1 MPMVVGVCTV
11 EIHLPF
17 CQSLK
22 DKRRVLQSLITR
34 LRGRHNIS
42 FAEVDSQDLWQRAVL
57 GITAVASAR
66 GPIEKMFA
74 SILAEIEAQIPGEIT
89 AREIEYL

>member
-1 MPMVVGVCTV
+1 MVVGICTV
-11 EIHLPF
+11 EIHLPY
-17 CQSLK
+17 CHSLK
-22 DKRRVLQSLITR
+22 EKRRVLQSLMTR

-66 GPIEKMFA
+66 RPIEGMFEA
-74 SILAEIEAQIPGEIT
+74 ILGEIESRIPGEIT
-89 AREIEYL
+89 AREIEFI

>member
-1 MPMVVGVCTV
+1 MSMVVGVCTV

-22 DKRRVLQSLITR
+22 DKRRVLKSLIAR

-74 SILAEIEAQIPGEIT
+74 SILAEIETQIPGEIT